1 MARKF
6 TEQELEMIRGKLLQ
20 EGSRLFGRFG
30 LKKTSIEQLTKAA
43 GISPAAFYKF
53 YASKEELYFKIFED
67 KAYHNQALL
76 IEEVTNQN
84 EGSPSTAIRQMLTK
98 GIEQIQEDPF
108 LEHSEEDLNLV
119 MRSVSKDEI
128 AAHVFRDYMQFSPV
142 FEQLQASGK
151 VISED
156 PEVLTAIVQL
166 YFTMNEHRSKFKP
179 QIFDQAM
186 ALLSDWIAKGFT
198 QVQEVQGKP

>member
-1 MARKF
+1 
-6 TEQELEMIRGKLLQ
+6 
-20 EGSRLFGRFG
+20 
-30 LKKTSIEQLTKAA
+30 
-43 GISPAAFYKF
+43 
-53 YASKEELYFKIFED
+53 
-67 KAYHNQALL
+67 
-76 IEEVTNQN
+76 
-84 EGSPSTAIRQMLTK
+84 
-98 GIEQIQEDPF
+98 
-108 LEHSEEDLNLV
+108 
-119 MRSVSKDEI
+119 
-128 AAHVFRDYMQFSPV
+128 MQFSPV

-179 QIFDQAM
+179 QIFDHAM